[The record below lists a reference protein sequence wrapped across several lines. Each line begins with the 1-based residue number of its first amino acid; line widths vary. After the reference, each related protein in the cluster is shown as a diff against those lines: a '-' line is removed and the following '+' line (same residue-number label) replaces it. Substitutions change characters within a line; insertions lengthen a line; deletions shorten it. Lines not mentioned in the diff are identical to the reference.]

1 MQLSKKLYRF
11 WNETRRQQQK
21 TDVNMAISS
30 LNRRVQELEN
40 QNQNLRE
47 FLR

>member
-21 TDVNMAISS
+21 TDVNGINMAISS
-30 LNRRVQELEN
+30 LNKRVMELEN
-40 QNQNLRE
+40 QNQNLR
-47 FLR
+47 